1 MRKTLILA
9 IALIFASALNLTLA
23 QVKVGYVDSEVI
35 IKQLP
40 EAQEVQKKL
49 EALQK
54 QYLDTITA
62 KESDLKTKADDF
74 KTKYE
79 NAQKQAEA
87 GTLNA
92 DQLKAL
98 ETELGALQV
107 EIQKEEQD
115 FYEYKQG
122 VQQILISTQAELFK
136 PVKEKIIEV
145 IGQVAKELK
154 YNFVLDKAG
163 ETLLY
168 GDKEMDLTFKVL
180 DKLK

>member
-1 MRKTLILA
+1 MRKTLIIA
-9 IALIFASALNLTLA
+9 IVCFFASALNLSLA
-23 QVKVGYVDSEVI
+23 QVKVAYVDSEVI

-49 EALQK
+49 EDLQK
-54 QYLDTITA
+54 QYVDTITA
-62 KESDLKTKADDF
+62 KETSLKSKADAF
-74 KTKYE
+74 KVKYE
-79 NAQKQAEA
+79 DAQKLAEA
-87 GTLNA
+87 GTLTP

-107 EIQKEEQD
+107 DIQKDEQEL
-115 FYEYKQG
+115 YEYKQE
-122 VQQILISTQAELFK
+122 VQQVLMNTQAELFK
-136 PVKEKIIEV
+136 PVKKKIIDV
-145 IGQVAKELK
+145 IEQVAKELK

-163 ETLLY
+163 ETVLY